1 MFSVFNLA
9 VFGFLLGWLGGQS
22 QPIANIPLIS
32 WQNQP
37 IFDLPTAPDPRVAA
51 IVADYLQDLT
61 KKGLNSRQQRVLIE
75 TEWADLADHQGNLPA
90 SGASLT
96 KIATTLAAVATWPLD
111 HRFATR
117 FYSTGEVKNGVLEGD
132 LIIEGEGDP
141 LLVWEEAIAV
151 GNGLDQLGIRQV
163 KGDLIITGQFAM
175 NFQTDPLKAGEL
187 LKIGLDQS
195 KWSKETQ
202 KAFQSLPS
210 GTKAPQVK
218 ILGMV
223 RASQIRP
230 ENARLLLRH
239 QSLTLTELLRQM
251 NIYSN
256 NVMSEMLAELLGGPA
271 AVDAINT
278 KITGVGAE
286 EIQLI
291 NGSGLGVENRLSPR
305 AVIEILKALDRKL
318 ANQPIKVADLFP
330 VGGRDTKGTMQ
341 WRAIP
346 KGVVIKTG
354 TLAQVSALA
363 GEIPT
368 QERGKVWFVIM
379 NAGSGNIEGFRNQQ
393 DRVLQALD
401 QHWQILPEATQGS
414 IPERAFLGDP
424 SRVSQGF

>member
-61 KKGLNSRQQRVLIE
+61 NKGLNSSQQRVLIE

-96 KIATTLAAVATWPLD
+96 KIATTLAAVETWPLD

-141 LLVWEEAIAV
+141 LFVWEEAIAV

-210 GTKAPQVK
+210 GTQAPQVK

-330 VGGRDTKGTMQ
+330 VGGCDIKGTMK

-346 KGVVIKTG
+346 KGVMIKTG

-414 IPERAFLGDP
+414 IPARAFLGDP
-424 SRVSQGF
+424 SRISQGF

>member
-1 MFSVFNLA
+1 
-9 VFGFLLGWLGGQS
+9 
-22 QPIANIPLIS
+22 
-32 WQNQP
+32 
-37 IFDLPTAPDPRVAA
+37 
-51 IVADYLQDLT
+51 
-61 KKGLNSRQQRVLIE
+61 
-75 TEWADLADHQGNLPA
+75 
-90 SGASLT
+90 
-96 KIATTLAAVATWPLD
+96 
-111 HRFATR
+111 
-117 FYSTGEVKNGVLEGD
+117 
-132 LIIEGEGDP
+132 
-141 LLVWEEAIAV
+141 V
-151 GNGLDQLGIRQV
+151 GNGLHQLGIRQV
-163 KGDLIITGQFAM
+163 KGDLIVTGKFAM
-175 NFQTDPLKAGEL
+175 NFQTDPLKAGQL

-210 GTKAPQVK
+210 GTQAPQVK

-230 ENARLLLRH
+230 ENAQLLLRH

-318 ANQPIKVADLFP
+318 ANQPIQVADLFP

-346 KGVVIKTG
+346 KGVMIKTG

-401 QHWQILPEATQGS
+401 QHWQILPEATKGS
-414 IPERAFLGDP
+414 IPPRAFLGDP

>member
-61 KKGLNSRQQRVLIE
+61 KKGLNSSQQRVLIE

-96 KIATTLAAVATWPLD
+96 KIATTLAAVETWPLD

-141 LLVWEEAIAV
+141 LFVWEEAIAV

-210 GTKAPQVK
+210 GTQAPQVK

-318 ANQPIKVADLFP
+318 AHQPIKVADLFP

-346 KGVVIKTG
+346 KGVMIKTG

-379 NAGSGNIEGFRNQQ
+379 NAGSSNIEGFRNRQ

-401 QHWQILPEATQGS
+401 QHWQILPEATKGS
-414 IPERAFLGDP
+414 IPARAFLGDP

>member
-37 IFDLPTAPDPRVAA
+37 IFHLPTAPDPRVAA

-61 KKGLNSRQQRVLIE
+61 KKGLNSSQQRVLIE

-96 KIATTLAAVATWPLD
+96 KIATTLAAVETWPLD

-141 LLVWEEAIAV
+141 LFVWEEAIAV
-151 GNGLDQLGIRQV
+151 GNGLHQLGIRQV
-163 KGDLIITGQFAM
+163 KGDLIVTGKFAM

-187 LKIGLDQS
+187 LKIGLVQS

-210 GTKAPQVK
+210 GTQAPQVK

-230 ENARLLLRH
+230 ENARLLLGH

-318 ANQPIKVADLFP
+318 ANQPIQVADLFP

-346 KGVVIKTG
+346 KGVMIKTG

-414 IPERAFLGDP
+414 IPARAFLGDP
-424 SRVSQGF
+424 SRISQGF

>member
-37 IFDLPTAPDPRVAA
+37 IFHLPTAPDPRVAA

-61 KKGLNSRQQRVLIE
+61 KKGLNSSQQRVLIE

-96 KIATTLAAVATWPLD
+96 KIATTLAAVETWPLD

-141 LLVWEEAIAV
+141 LFVWEEAIAV
-151 GNGLDQLGIRQV
+151 GNGLHQLGIRQV
-163 KGDLIITGQFAM
+163 KGDLIVTGKFAM

-202 KAFQSLPS
+202 KAFKSLPS
-210 GTKAPQVK
+210 GTQAPQVK

-230 ENARLLLRH
+230 ENARLLLGH

-346 KGVVIKTG
+346 KGVMIKTG

-401 QHWQILPEATQGS
+401 QHWQILPEATKGS
-414 IPERAFLGDP
+414 IPPRAFLGDP

>member
-37 IFDLPTAPDPRVAA
+37 IFHLPTAPDPRVAA

-61 KKGLNSRQQRVLIE
+61 KKGLNSSQQRVLIE

-96 KIATTLAAVATWPLD
+96 KIATTLAAVETWPLD

-141 LLVWEEAIAV
+141 LFVWEEAIAV
-151 GNGLDQLGIRQV
+151 GNGLHQLGIRQV
-163 KGDLIITGQFAM
+163 KGDLIVTGKFAM

-210 GTKAPQVK
+210 GTQAPQVK

-256 NVMSEMLAELLGGPA
+256 NVMSEMLADLLGGPA

-318 ANQPIKVADLFP
+318 ANQPIQVADLFP

-346 KGVVIKTG
+346 KGVMIKTG

-401 QHWQILPEATQGS
+401 QHWQILPEATKGS
-414 IPERAFLGDP
+414 IPPRAFLGDP

>member
-96 KIATTLAAVATWPLD
+96 KIATTLAAVETWSLD

-141 LLVWEEAIAV
+141 LFVWEEAIAV

-202 KAFQSLPS
+202 KAFQSLPV
-210 GTKAPQVK
+210 GTQAPQVK

-223 RASQIRP
+223 RASPIRP

-251 NIYSN
+251 NIYS
-256 NVMSEMLAELLGGPA
+256 
-271 AVDAINT
+271 
-278 KITGVGAE
+278 
-286 EIQLI
+286 
-291 NGSGLGVENRLSPR
+291 
-305 AVIEILKALDRKL
+305 
-318 ANQPIKVADLFP
+318 
-330 VGGRDTKGTMQ
+330 
-341 WRAIP
+341 
-346 KGVVIKTG
+346 
-354 TLAQVSALA
+354 
-363 GEIPT
+363 
-368 QERGKVWFVIM
+368 
-379 NAGSGNIEGFRNQQ
+379 
-393 DRVLQALD
+393 
-401 QHWQILPEATQGS
+401 
-414 IPERAFLGDP
+414 
-424 SRVSQGF
+424 

>member
-61 KKGLNSRQQRVLIE
+61 KKGLNSSQQRVLIE

-96 KIATTLAAVATWPLD
+96 KIATTLAAVETWPLD

-141 LLVWEEAIAV
+141 LFVWEEAIAV
-151 GNGLDQLGIRQV
+151 GNGLHQLGIRQV
-163 KGDLIITGQFAM
+163 KGDLIVTGKFAM

-210 GTKAPQVK
+210 GTQAPQVK

-346 KGVVIKTG
+346 KGVMIKTG

-401 QHWQILPEATQGS
+401 QHWQILPEATKGS
-414 IPERAFLGDP
+414 IPPRAFLGDP

>member
-37 IFDLPTAPDPRVAA
+37 IFHLPTAPDPRVAA

-61 KKGLNSRQQRVLIE
+61 KKGLNSSQQRVLIE

-96 KIATTLAAVATWPLD
+96 KIATTLAAVETWPLD

-132 LIIEGEGDP
+132 LIIEGGGDP
-141 LLVWEEAIAV
+141 LFVWEEAIAV
-151 GNGLDQLGIRQV
+151 GNGLHQLGIRQV
-163 KGDLIITGQFAM
+163 KGDLIVTGKFAM

-210 GTKAPQVK
+210 GTQAPQVK

-291 NGSGLGVENRLSPR
+291 NGSGLGVEPINRYKSPIYFR
-305 AVIEILKALDRKL
+305 WGD
-318 ANQPIKVADLFP
+318 
-330 VGGRDTKGTMQ
+330 
-341 WRAIP
+341 AIP
-346 KGVVIKTG
+346 KE
-354 TLAQVSALA
+354 LC
-363 GEIPT
+363 
-368 QERGKVWFVIM
+368 
-379 NAGSGNIEGFRNQQ
+379 SGAPFPKE
-393 DRVLQALD
+393 
-401 QHWQILPEATQGS
+401 W
-414 IPERAFLGDP
+414 
-424 SRVSQGF
+424 

>member
-9 VFGFLLGWLGGQS
+9 VFGFLFGWLGGQS

-37 IFDLPTAPDPRVAA
+37 IFHLPTAPDPRVAA

-61 KKGLNSRQQRVLIE
+61 KKGLNSSQQRVLIE

-96 KIATTLAAVATWPLD
+96 KIATTLAAVETWPLD

-117 FYSTGEVKNGVLEGD
+117 FYTTGELKNGVLEGD
-132 LIIEGEGDP
+132 LIIEGSGDP
-141 LLVWEEAIAV
+141 LFVWEEAIAV

-346 KGVVIKTG
+346 KGVMIKTG

-379 NAGSGNIEGFRNQQ
+379 NA
-393 DRVLQALD
+393 
-401 QHWQILPEATQGS
+401 
-414 IPERAFLGDP
+414 
-424 SRVSQGF
+424 

>member
-37 IFDLPTAPDPRVAA
+37 IFHLPTAPDPRVAA

-61 KKGLNSRQQRVLIE
+61 KKGLNSSQQRVLIE

-96 KIATTLAAVATWPLD
+96 KIATTLAAVETWPLD

-141 LLVWEEAIAV
+141 LFVWEEAIAV
-151 GNGLDQLGIRQV
+151 GNGLHQLGIRQV
-163 KGDLIITGQFAM
+163 KGDLIVTGKFAM

-187 LKIGLDQS
+187 LKIGLNQS

-210 GTKAPQVK
+210 GTQAPQVK

-318 ANQPIKVADLFP
+318 ANQPIQVADLFP

-346 KGVVIKTG
+346 KGVMIKTG

-401 QHWQILPEATQGS
+401 QHWQILPEATKGS
-414 IPERAFLGDP
+414 IPPRAFLGDP

>member
-1 MFSVFNLA
+1 
-9 VFGFLLGWLGGQS
+9 
-22 QPIANIPLIS
+22 
-32 WQNQP
+32 
-37 IFDLPTAPDPRVAA
+37 
-51 IVADYLQDLT
+51 
-61 KKGLNSRQQRVLIE
+61 
-75 TEWADLADHQGNLPA
+75 
-90 SGASLT
+90 
-96 KIATTLAAVATWPLD
+96 
-111 HRFATR
+111 
-117 FYSTGEVKNGVLEGD
+117 
-132 LIIEGEGDP
+132 
-141 LLVWEEAIAV
+141 
-151 GNGLDQLGIRQV
+151 
-163 KGDLIITGQFAM
+163 
-175 NFQTDPLKAGEL
+175 L

-202 KAFQSLPS
+202 KAFQSLPG
-210 GTKAPQVK
+210 GTQAPQVK

-346 KGVVIKTG
+346 KGVMIKTG

-379 NAGSGNIEGFRNQQ
+379 NAGSSNIEGFRNQQ

-401 QHWQILPEATQGS
+401 QHWQILPEATKGS
-414 IPERAFLGDP
+414 ISERAFLGDP

>member
-61 KKGLNSRQQRVLIE
+61 KKGLNSSQQRVLIE

-96 KIATTLAAVATWPLD
+96 KIATTLAAVETWPLD

-141 LLVWEEAIAV
+141 LFVWEEAIAV

-187 LKIGLDQS
+187 LKIGLNQS

-210 GTKAPQVK
+210 GTQAPQVK

-318 ANQPIKVADLFP
+318 ANQPIQVADLFP

-346 KGVVIKTG
+346 KGVMIKTG

-401 QHWQILPEATQGS
+401 QHWQILPEATKGS
-414 IPERAFLGDP
+414 IPPRAFLGDP

>member
-37 IFDLPTAPDPRVAA
+37 IFHLPTAPDPRVAA

-61 KKGLNSRQQRVLIE
+61 KKGLNSSQQRVLIE

-96 KIATTLAAVATWPLD
+96 KIATTLAAVETWPLD

-141 LLVWEEAIAV
+141 LFVWEEAIAV
-151 GNGLDQLGIRQV
+151 GNGLHQLGIRQV
-163 KGDLIITGQFAM
+163 KGDLIVTGKFAM

-187 LKIGLDQS
+187 LKIGLVQS

-210 GTKAPQVK
+210 GTQAPQVK

-230 ENARLLLRH
+230 ENARLLLGH

-318 ANQPIKVADLFP
+318 ANQPIQVADLFP

-346 KGVVIKTG
+346 KGVMIKTG

-401 QHWQILPEATQGS
+401 QHWQILPEATKGS
-414 IPERAFLGDP
+414 IPPRAFLGDP

>member
-9 VFGFLLGWLGGQS
+9 AFSFLFGWFGGQAET
-22 QPIANIPLIS
+22 IANIPVIS

-37 IFDLPTAPDPRVAA
+37 IFALPTDPDPQVAA
-51 IVADYLQDLT
+51 IVEDYLQDLAQ
-61 KKGLNSRQQRVLIE
+61 KGLKVSQQRVLIQ

-96 KIATTLAAVATWPLD
+96 KIATTLAAVETWPLD

-117 FYSTGEVKNGVLEGD
+117 FYTTGEVKNGVLEGD

-141 LLVWEEAIAV
+141 LFVWEEAIAV
-151 GNGLDQLGIRQV
+151 GNGLNQLGIRQI
-163 KGDLIITGQFAM
+163 KGDLIVTGNFAM
-175 NFQTDPLKAGEL
+175 NFKPDPLKAGEL
-187 LKIGLDQS
+187 FKLGVDKS

-210 GTKAPQVK
+210 GTQAPQVK
-218 ILGMV
+218 ILGGV
-223 RASQIRP
+223 RASQARP

-256 NVMSEMLAELLGGPA
+256 NVMSEMLADLLGGAA

-278 KITGVGAE
+278 KVTGVGEE

-305 AVIEILKALDRKL
+305 AVIEIFKALERKL
-318 ANQPIKVADLFP
+318 ANQTIKVADLFP

-346 KGVVIKTG
+346 QGVMIKTG

-379 NAGSGNIEGFRNQQ
+379 NAGSSNIEGLRNQQ
-393 DRVLQALD
+393 DRVLQALNK
-401 QHWQILPEATQGS
+401 HWQIIPEATQGS

-424 SRVSQGF
+424 SRVSQGL

>member
-61 KKGLNSRQQRVLIE
+61 KKGLNSSQQRVLIE

-96 KIATTLAAVATWPLD
+96 KIATTLAAVETWPLD

-117 FYSTGEVKNGVLEGD
+117 FYTTGELKNEVLEGD
-132 LIIEGEGDP
+132 LIIEGSGDP
-141 LLVWEEAIAV
+141 LFVWEEAIAV

-210 GTKAPQVK
+210 GTQAPQVK

-346 KGVVIKTG
+346 KGVMIKTG

-401 QHWQILPEATQGS
+401 QHWQILPEATKGS
-414 IPERAFLGDP
+414 IPARAFLGDP
-424 SRVSQGF
+424 SRISQGF

>member
-37 IFDLPTAPDPRVAA
+37 IFHLPTAPDPRVAA

-61 KKGLNSRQQRVLIE
+61 KKGLNSSQQRVLIE

-96 KIATTLAAVATWPLD
+96 KIATTLAAVETWPLD

-132 LIIEGEGDP
+132 LIIEGQGDP
-141 LLVWEEAIAV
+141 LFVWEEAIAV
-151 GNGLDQLGIRQV
+151 GNGLHQLGIRQV
-163 KGDLIITGQFAM
+163 KGDLIVTGKFAM

-202 KAFQSLPS
+202 KAFKSLPS
-210 GTKAPQVK
+210 GTQAPQVK

-318 ANQPIKVADLFP
+318 ANQPIQVADLFP

-346 KGVVIKTG
+346 KGVMIKTG

-401 QHWQILPEATQGS
+401 QHWQILPEATKGS
-414 IPERAFLGDP
+414 IPPRAFLGDP

>member
-9 VFGFLLGWLGGQS
+9 VFGFLFGWFGAQS
-22 QPIANIPLIS
+22 QPIANIPVIS

-37 IFDLPTAPDPRVAA
+37 IFALPTDPDPQVAA

-61 KKGLNSRQQRVLIE
+61 KKGLKASQQRVLIQ
-75 TEWADLADHQGNLPA
+75 TEWADLADYQGNLPA

-96 KIATTLAAVATWPLD
+96 KIATTLAAVETWPID
-111 HRFATR
+111 HRFPTR
-117 FYSTGEVKNGVLEGD
+117 FYGTGEVKNGVLQGD

-141 LLVWEEAIAV
+141 LFVWEEAIAV
-151 GNGLDQLGIRQV
+151 GNGLNQLGIRQV
-163 KGDLIITGQFAM
+163 QGDLIITGKFAM
-175 NFQTDPLKAGEL
+175 NFKTDPLKAGEL
-187 LKIGLDQS
+187 FKIGVDKS
-195 KWSKETQ
+195 KWLKETQ

-210 GTKAPQVK
+210 GTQTPQMK

-239 QSLTLTELLRQM
+239 QSLTLTELLHQM

-256 NVMSEMLAELLGGPA
+256 NVMAEMLAELLGGAA

-278 KITGVGAE
+278 KITGVDE
-286 EIQLI
+286 SEIQLI
-291 NGSGLGVENRLSPR
+291 NGSGLGVENCLSPR
-305 AVIEILKALDRKL
+305 AVIEIFKALDRKL

-330 VGGRDTKGTMQ
+330 VGGRDKKGTMQ

-346 KGVVIKTG
+346 AGVMIKTG

-379 NAGSGNIEGFRNQQ
+379 NSGSGDIEAFRNQQ
-393 DRVLQALD
+393 DRVLQELD
-401 QHWQILPEATQGS
+401 QHWKIFPEATKGS
-414 IPERAFLGDP
+414 IPDRFFLGDP
-424 SRVSQGF
+424 SRISQGL

>member
-37 IFDLPTAPDPRVAA
+37 IFHLPTAPDPRVAA

-61 KKGLNSRQQRVLIE
+61 KKGLNSSQQRVLIE

-96 KIATTLAAVATWPLD
+96 KIATTLAAVETWPLD

-141 LLVWEEAIAV
+141 LFVWEEAIAV
-151 GNGLDQLGIRQV
+151 GNGLHQLGIRQV
-163 KGDLIITGQFAM
+163 KGDLIVTGKFAM

-210 GTKAPQVK
+210 GTQAPQVK

-346 KGVVIKTG
+346 KGVMIKTG

-401 QHWQILPEATQGS
+401 QHWQILPEATKGS
-414 IPERAFLGDP
+414 IPPRAFLGDP

>member
-61 KKGLNSRQQRVLIE
+61 KKGLNSSQQRVLIE

-96 KIATTLAAVATWPLD
+96 KIATTLAAVETWPLD

-141 LLVWEEAIAV
+141 LFVWEEAIAV

-210 GTKAPQVK
+210 GTQAPQVK

-318 ANQPIKVADLFP
+318 ANQPIQVADLFP

-346 KGVVIKTG
+346 KGVMIKTG

-401 QHWQILPEATQGS
+401 QHWQILPEATKGS
-414 IPERAFLGDP
+414 IPPRAFLGDP

>member
-37 IFDLPTAPDPRVAA
+37 IFHLPTAPDPRVAA

-61 KKGLNSRQQRVLIE
+61 KKGLNSSQQRVLIE

-96 KIATTLAAVATWPLD
+96 KIATTLAAVETWPLD

-141 LLVWEEAIAV
+141 LFVWEEAIAV
-151 GNGLDQLGIRQV
+151 GNGLHQLGIRQV
-163 KGDLIITGQFAM
+163 KGDLIVTGKFAM

-187 LKIGLDQS
+187 LKIGLNQS

-210 GTKAPQVK
+210 GTQAPQVK

-230 ENARLLLRH
+230 ENAQLLLRH

-346 KGVVIKTG
+346 KGVMIKTG

-401 QHWQILPEATQGS
+401 QHWQILPEATKGS
-414 IPERAFLGDP
+414 IPPRAFLGDP

>member
-9 VFGFLLGWLGGQS
+9 VFGFLFGWLGGQS

-37 IFDLPTAPDPRVAA
+37 IFDLPTAPDPWVAA

-61 KKGLNSRQQRVLIE
+61 KKGLNSGQQRVLIE

-90 SGASLT
+90 SAASLT
-96 KIATTLAAVATWPLD
+96 KIATTLAAVETWPLD

-141 LLVWEEAIAV
+141 LFVWEEAIAV
-151 GNGLDQLGIRQV
+151 ANGLDQLGIRQV

-195 KWSKETQ
+195 KWLKETQ

-210 GTKAPQVK
+210 GTQAPQVK

-230 ENARLLLRH
+230 ENAQLLLRH

-346 KGVVIKTG
+346 KGVMIKTG

-393 DRVLQALD
+393 DRLLQALD

-414 IPERAFLGDP
+414 IPERSFLGDP
-424 SRVSQGF
+424 SRISQSF

>member
-61 KKGLNSRQQRVLIE
+61 KKGLNSSQQRVLIE
-75 TEWADLADHQGNLPA
+75 TEWANLADYQGNMPA
-90 SGASLT
+90 SAASLT
-96 KIATTLAAVATWPLD
+96 KIATTLAAVETWPLD

-117 FYSTGEVKNGVLEGD
+117 FYTTGEVKNGVLEGD

-141 LLVWEEAIAV
+141 LFVWEEAIAV

-187 LKIGLDQS
+187 LKIGLNQS

-202 KAFQSLPS
+202 KAFQSLPN
-210 GTKAPQVK
+210 GTQAPQVK

-230 ENARLLLRH
+230 ENAQLLLRH

-291 NGSGLGVENRLSPR
+291 NGSGLGIENRLSPR

-346 KGVVIKTG
+346 KGVMIKTG

-379 NAGSGNIEGFRNQQ
+379 
-393 DRVLQALD
+393 
-401 QHWQILPEATQGS
+401 
-414 IPERAFLGDP
+414 
-424 SRVSQGF
+424 

>member
-61 KKGLNSRQQRVLIE
+61 KKGLNSSQQRVLIE

-96 KIATTLAAVATWPLD
+96 KIATTLAAVETWPLD

-117 FYSTGEVKNGVLEGD
+117 FYTTGELKNGVLEGD
-132 LIIEGEGDP
+132 LIIEGSGDP
-141 LLVWEEAIAV
+141 LFVWEEAIAV

-187 LKIGLDQS
+187 LKIGLNQS

-202 KAFQSLPS
+202 KAFKSLPS
-210 GTKAPQVK
+210 GTQAPQVK

-401 QHWQILPEATQGS
+401 QHWQILPEATKGS
-414 IPERAFLGDP
+414 IPARAFLGDP
-424 SRVSQGF
+424 SRISQGF

>member
-37 IFDLPTAPDPRVAA
+37 IFHLPTAPDPRVAA

-61 KKGLNSRQQRVLIE
+61 KKGLNSSQQRVLIE

-96 KIATTLAAVATWPLD
+96 KIATTLAAVETWPLD

-141 LLVWEEAIAV
+141 LFVWEEAIAV

-210 GTKAPQVK
+210 GTQAPQVK

-230 ENARLLLRH
+230 ENARLLLGH

-318 ANQPIKVADLFP
+318 ANQPIQVADLFP

-346 KGVVIKTG
+346 KGVMIKTG

-401 QHWQILPEATQGS
+401 QHWQILPEATKGS
-414 IPERAFLGDP
+414 IPARAFLGDP
-424 SRVSQGF
+424 SRISQGF

>member
-37 IFDLPTAPDPRVAA
+37 IFHLPTAPDPRVAA

-61 KKGLNSRQQRVLIE
+61 KKGLNSSQQRVLIE

-96 KIATTLAAVATWPLD
+96 KIATTLAAVETWPLD

-141 LLVWEEAIAV
+141 LFVWEEAIAV

-210 GTKAPQVK
+210 GTQAPQVK

-318 ANQPIKVADLFP
+318 ANQPIQVADLFP

-346 KGVVIKTG
+346 KGVMIKTG

-401 QHWQILPEATQGS
+401 QHWQILPEATKGS
-414 IPERAFLGDP
+414 IPPRAFLGDP

>member
-37 IFDLPTAPDPRVAA
+37 IFHLPTAPDPRVAA

-61 KKGLNSRQQRVLIE
+61 KKGLNSSQQRVLIE

-96 KIATTLAAVATWPLD
+96 KIATSLAAVETWPLD

-141 LLVWEEAIAV
+141 LFVWEEAIAV
-151 GNGLDQLGIRQV
+151 GNGLHQLGIRQV
-163 KGDLIITGQFAM
+163 KGDLIVTGKFAM

-202 KAFQSLPS
+202 KAFKSLPS
-210 GTKAPQVK
+210 GTQAPQVK

-318 ANQPIKVADLFP
+318 ANQPIQVADLFP

-346 KGVVIKTG
+346 KGVMIKTG

-401 QHWQILPEATQGS
+401 QHWQILPEATKGS
-414 IPERAFLGDP
+414 IPPRAFLGDP

>member
-9 VFGFLLGWLGGQS
+9 VFGFLFGWLGGQS

-37 IFDLPTAPDPRVAA
+37 IFDLPTAPDPQVAA

-96 KIATTLAAVATWPLD
+96 KIATTLAAVETWSLD

-141 LLVWEEAIAV
+141 LFVWEEAIAV

-305 AVIEILKALDRKL
+305 AVVEILKALDRKL

-346 KGVVIKTG
+346 KGVMIKTG

-379 NAGSGNIEGFRNQQ
+379 NAGSSNIEGFRNQQ

-414 IPERAFLGDP
+414 IPARAFLGDP
-424 SRVSQGF
+424 SRISQGF

>member
-37 IFDLPTAPDPRVAA
+37 IFDLPTAPDPQVAA

-61 KKGLNSRQQRVLIE
+61 KKGLNSSQQRVLIE

-96 KIATTLAAVATWPLD
+96 KIATTLAAVETWPLD

-141 LLVWEEAIAV
+141 LFVWEEAIAV

-210 GTKAPQVK
+210 GTQAPQVK
-218 ILGMV
+218 ILGRV

-401 QHWQILPEATQGS
+401 QHWQILPEATKGS
-414 IPERAFLGDP
+414 IPARAFLGDP
-424 SRVSQGF
+424 SRISQGF

>member
-37 IFDLPTAPDPRVAA
+37 IFHLPTAPDPRVAA

-61 KKGLNSRQQRVLIE
+61 KKGLNSSQQRVLIE

-96 KIATTLAAVATWPLD
+96 KIATTLAAVETWPLD

-132 LIIEGEGDP
+132 LIIDGEGDP
-141 LLVWEEAIAV
+141 LFVWEEAIAV
-151 GNGLDQLGIRQV
+151 GNGLHQLGIRQV
-163 KGDLIITGQFAM
+163 KGDLIVTGKFAM

-210 GTKAPQVK
+210 GTQAPQVK

-230 ENARLLLRH
+230 ENARLLLGH

-318 ANQPIKVADLFP
+318 ANQPIQVADLFP

-346 KGVVIKTG
+346 KGVMIKTG

-401 QHWQILPEATQGS
+401 QHWQILPEATKGS
-414 IPERAFLGDP
+414 IPPRAFLGDP

>member
-37 IFDLPTAPDPRVAA
+37 IFHLPTAPDPRVAA

-61 KKGLNSRQQRVLIE
+61 KKGLNSSQQRVLIE

-96 KIATTLAAVATWPLD
+96 KIATTLAAVETWPLD

-141 LLVWEEAIAV
+141 LFVWEEAIAV
-151 GNGLDQLGIRQV
+151 GNGLHQLGIRQV
-163 KGDLIITGQFAM
+163 KGDLIVTGKFAM

-187 LKIGLDQS
+187 LKIGLVQS

-210 GTKAPQVK
+210 GTQAPQVK

-230 ENARLLLRH
+230 ENARLLLGH

-318 ANQPIKVADLFP
+318 ANQPIQVADLFP

-346 KGVVIKTG
+346 KGVMIKTG

-401 QHWQILPEATQGS
+401 QHWQILPEATKGS
-414 IPERAFLGDP
+414 IPARAFLGDP
-424 SRVSQGF
+424 SRISQGF

>member
-37 IFDLPTAPDPRVAA
+37 IFHLPTAPDPRVAA

-61 KKGLNSRQQRVLIE
+61 KKGLNSSQQRVLIE

-96 KIATTLAAVATWPLD
+96 KIATTLAAVETWPLD

-141 LLVWEEAIAV
+141 LFVWEEAIAV
-151 GNGLDQLGIRQV
+151 GNGLHQLGIRQV
-163 KGDLIITGQFAM
+163 KGDLIVTGKFAM

-210 GTKAPQVK
+210 GTQAPQVK

-346 KGVVIKTG
+346 KGVMIKTG

-401 QHWQILPEATQGS
+401 QHWQILPEATKGS
-414 IPERAFLGDP
+414 IPARAFLGDP
-424 SRVSQGF
+424 SRISQGF

>member
-37 IFDLPTAPDPRVAA
+37 IFHLPTAPDPRVAA

-61 KKGLNSRQQRVLIE
+61 KKGLNSSQQRVLIE

-96 KIATTLAAVATWPLD
+96 KIATTLAAVETWPLD

-141 LLVWEEAIAV
+141 LFVWEEAIAV
-151 GNGLDQLGIRQV
+151 GNGLHQLGIRQV
-163 KGDLIITGQFAM
+163 KGDLIVTGKFAM

-210 GTKAPQVK
+210 GTQAPQVK

-239 QSLTLTELLRQM
+239 KSLTLTELLRQM

-318 ANQPIKVADLFP
+318 ANQPIQVADLFP

-346 KGVVIKTG
+346 KGVMIKTG

-401 QHWQILPEATQGS
+401 QHWQILPEATKGS
-414 IPERAFLGDP
+414 IPPRAFLGDP

>member
-37 IFDLPTAPDPRVAA
+37 IFHLPTAPDPRVAA

-61 KKGLNSRQQRVLIE
+61 KKGLNSSQQRVLIE

-96 KIATTLAAVATWPLD
+96 KIATTLAAVETWPLD

-141 LLVWEEAIAV
+141 LFVWEEAIAV
-151 GNGLDQLGIRQV
+151 GNGLHQLGIRQV
-163 KGDLIITGQFAM
+163 KGDLIVTGKFAM

-210 GTKAPQVK
+210 GTQAPQVK

-230 ENARLLLRH
+230 ENARLLLGH

-318 ANQPIKVADLFP
+318 ANQPIQVADLFP

-346 KGVVIKTG
+346 KGVMIKTG

-401 QHWQILPEATQGS
+401 QHWQILPEATKGS
-414 IPERAFLGDP
+414 IPPRAFLGDP

>member
-37 IFDLPTAPDPRVAA
+37 IFHLPTAPDPRVAA

-61 KKGLNSRQQRVLIE
+61 KKGLNSSQQRVLIE

-96 KIATTLAAVATWPLD
+96 KIATTLAAVETWPLD

-141 LLVWEEAIAV
+141 LFVWEEAIAV

-202 KAFQSLPS
+202 KAFKSLPS
-210 GTKAPQVK
+210 GTQAPQVK

-230 ENARLLLRH
+230 ENARLLLGH

-346 KGVVIKTG
+346 KGVMIKTG

-379 NAGSGNIEGFRNQQ
+379 NAGSGNIEGFRNRQ

-401 QHWQILPEATQGS
+401 QHWQILPEATKGS
-414 IPERAFLGDP
+414 IPARAFLGDP

>member
-37 IFDLPTAPDPRVAA
+37 IFHLPTAPDPRVAA

-61 KKGLNSRQQRVLIE
+61 KKGLNSSQQRVLIE

-96 KIATTLAAVATWPLD
+96 KIATSLAAVETWPLD

-141 LLVWEEAIAV
+141 LFVWEEAIAV
-151 GNGLDQLGIRQV
+151 GNGLHQLGIRQV
-163 KGDLIITGQFAM
+163 KGDLIVTGKFAM

-202 KAFQSLPS
+202 KAFKSLPS
-210 GTKAPQVK
+210 GTQAPQVK

-346 KGVVIKTG
+346 KGVMIKTG

-401 QHWQILPEATQGS
+401 QHWQILPEATKGS
-414 IPERAFLGDP
+414 IPPRAFLGDP

>member
-61 KKGLNSRQQRVLIE
+61 KKGLNSSQQRVLIE

-90 SGASLT
+90 SAASLT
-96 KIATTLAAVATWPLD
+96 KIATTLAAVETWPLD
-111 HRFATR
+111 HRFTTR

-132 LIIEGEGDP
+132 LIIEGSGDP
-141 LLVWEEAIAV
+141 LFVWEEAIAV

-187 LKIGLDQS
+187 LKIGLNQS

-230 ENARLLLRH
+230 ENAQLLLRH

-291 NGSGLGVENRLSPR
+291 NGSGLGVENRLSPQ

-346 KGVVIKTG
+346 KGVMIKTG

-368 QERGKVWFVIM
+368 QERGKVWFV
-379 NAGSGNIEGFRNQQ
+379 
-393 DRVLQALD
+393 
-401 QHWQILPEATQGS
+401 
-414 IPERAFLGDP
+414 
-424 SRVSQGF
+424 